1 MSFFSNDAINRVN
14 LQGGIASLALGA
26 GQLFLLVFLI
36 RQGLGAP
43 TAFLVQAAIVTLRF
57 AVRPLMLP
65 LAIRFGLKPLLI
77 GGVVA
82 MAVQLPILA
91 EVRGLDGALVAF
103 AIASALGDVLYYV
116 PRNAYFAAAGDAE
129 HRGKQVAVAQALEA
143 LGAIAAPILGA
154 WGLIAAGPR
163 WTFALAALVQ
173 LLSALPLIG
182 VPNIAVRREAPGAWK
197 AARPAAVIIAAD
209 GWFDAGFIYV
219 WQVALFLTLGQ
230 SYAAYGGWMAAA
242 GVVGAACGLAM
253 GHHVDLGHGRRGVL
267 IAYGVAASIAAFR
280 AASLGSPWL
289 AGIANAIG
297 GIVFPLLVPPL
308 GTVTH
313 NLAKASP
320 CPLRNKIASEGGWD
334 VGCFAVCLAAAAMA
348 QSGAPRSLWM
358 LVTVPGAIAGAAL
371 LWPYFPKRARA

>member
-1 MSFFSNDAINRVN
+1 MSFFGNDAINRVN

-36 RQGLGAP
+36 RQGFSAS

-77 GGVVA
+77 TGVVA

-103 AIASALGDVLYYV
+103 ALASALGDVLYYV
-116 PRNAYFAAAGDAE
+116 PRNAYFAAAGDVE

-143 LGAIAAPILGA
+143 LGNIIAPILGA

-173 LLSALPLIG
+173 LSSAIPLIG
-182 VPNIAVRREAPGAWK
+182 APNIAVARKAPGAWK
-197 AARPAAVIIAAD
+197 AARPTALIIAMD

-219 WQVALFLTLGQ
+219 WQVSLFLTLGQ

-242 GVVGAACGLAM
+242 GLVGAVCGLVM
-253 GHHVDLGHGRRGVL
+253 GHHVDLGHGRRSVL

-289 AGIANAIG
+289 AGIANAAG
-297 GIVFPLLVPPL
+297 GVVFPLLVPPL
-308 GTVTH
+308 GVVTH

-334 VGCFAVCLAAAAMA
+334 VGCFGVCLAAAALA
-348 QSGAPRSLWM
+348 QAGAPGWLWM
-358 LVTVPGAIAGAAL
+358 LITVPGAIAGAVA
-371 LWPYFPKRARA
+371 LWPHFPRRRPA

>member
-36 RQGLGAP
+36 RQGFGAP
-43 TAFLVQAAIVTLRF
+43 AAFLILAAVVTLRF
-57 AVRPLMLP
+57 ALRPLVLP
-65 LAIRFGLKPLLI
+65 LAIRIGLKPLLI
-77 GGVVA
+77 TGVVA

-91 EVRGLDGALVAF
+91 EVRGLDWALAAF
-103 AIASALGDVLYYV
+103 ALTSALGEVLYYV
-116 PRNAYFAAAGDAE
+116 PRNAYIAAAGDVE

-143 LGAIAAPILGA
+143 IGNVVAPLLGA

-173 LLSALPLIG
+173 VLSAVPLLG
-182 VPNIAVRREAPGAWK
+182 APNVAVLRKAPGAWK
-197 AARPAAVIIAAD
+197 AARPAALIIALD

-242 GVVGAACGLAM
+242 GLVGAACGLVM
-253 GHHVDLGHGRRGVL
+253 GHHIDLGHGRRSL
-267 IAYGVAASIAAFR
+267 MIAYGVAAGIAAFR

-289 AGIANAIG
+289 AGVANAIG

-334 VGCFAVCLAAAAMA
+334 VGCFAVCLVAAGLAWR
-348 QSGAPRSLWM
+348 GAPSWLWM
-358 LVTVPGAIAGAAL
+358 SITAPAAIASAAV
-371 LWPYFPKRARA
+371 LWRYFPRRP

>member
-1 MSFFSNDAINRVN
+1 MSFFGNGAINRVN

-43 TAFLVQAAIVTLRF
+43 TVFLIQAAIVSLRF

-77 GGVVA
+77 FGVAA

-91 EVRGLDGALVAF
+91 EVRGLDGALLAVALT
-103 AIASALGDVLYYV
+103 SALGDVLYYV
-116 PRNAYFAAAGDAE
+116 PRNAYFAAAGDVE

-143 LGAIAAPILGA
+143 AGSVVAPILGA

-163 WTFALAALVQ
+163 WTFGLAALVQ
-173 LLSALPLIG
+173 LASAIPLLG
-182 VPNIAVRREAPGAWK
+182 APNIAVAREAPGAWR
-197 AARPAAVIIAAD
+197 AARPAALIIAVD

-230 SYAAYGGWMAAA
+230 SYSAYGGWMALS
-242 GVVGAACGLAM
+242 GLVGAACGLLI
-253 GHHVDLGHGRRGVL
+253 GHHVDLGHGRRSVL
-267 IAYGVAASIAAFR
+267 VAYGVAASIAGWR
-280 AASLGSPWL
+280 AASLGYPWL
-289 AGIANAIG
+289 AGIANAAG
-297 GIVFPLLVPPL
+297 GVVFPLLVPPL

-334 VGCFAVCLAAAAMA
+334 VGCFGVCTLAALLAWG
-348 QSGAPRSLWM
+348 GAPSWLWM
-358 LVTVPGAIAGAAL
+358 LITVPAALAGGAI
-371 LWPYFPKRARA
+371 LWPYFARRSG

>member
-1 MSFFSNDAINRVN
+1 MSFFGNDAINRVN
-14 LQGGIASLALGA
+14 LHGGIASLARGV

-43 TAFLVQAAIVTLRF
+43 TAFLLMAAIVTLRF
-57 AVRPLMLP
+57 AVRPLVLP

-77 GGVVA
+77 AGVVA

-103 AIASALGDVLYYV
+103 VLTSALGEVLYYV
-116 PRNAYFAAAGDAE
+116 PRNAYFAAAGDVE

-143 LGAIAAPILGA
+143 LGGVIAPIVGA

-163 WTFALAALVQ
+163 WTFALAALVE
-173 LLSALPLIG
+173 LLSAVPLIG
-182 VPNIAVRREAPGAWK
+182 VPNIAVPRQAPGAWK
-197 AARPAAVIIAAD
+197 AARPAALIIAFD
-209 GWFDAGFIYV
+209 GWLDAGFIYV
-219 WQVALFLTLGQ
+219 WQVALFLTLGE

-242 GVVGAACGLAM
+242 GLVGAACGLVM
-253 GHHVDLGHGRRGVL
+253 GHHVDLGHGRRSVL
-267 IAYGVAASIAAFR
+267 IAYGVAASIAALR
-280 AASLGSPWL
+280 SASLGSPWL

-297 GIVFPLLVPPL
+297 GVVFPLLVPPL

-334 VGCFAVCLAAAAMA
+334 VGCFVVCCLAAALAWR
-348 QSGAPRSLWM
+348 GAPSWLWM
-358 LVTVPGAIAGAAL
+358 LITVPAAFAGGAV
-371 LWPYFPKRARA
+371 LWPYFARRKA